1 MNIVEF
7 FNPILYFILGF
18 LFGGISFFIC
28 YYAINKKKQTNNSS
42 NIDIGSINENIR
54 NIQKELQDF
63 NLVQDRIE
71 LSIIKGGSKDQ
82 GDWGEFVLKNILE
95 NSGLKEP
102 NDFEI
107 QKIFKDSD
115 GLDKKPDVVVH
126 MPGRRDL
133 IIDSKVTLKSWHE
146 YANAKDEK
154 IKSIHFKNFLESV
167 KSALKSLEKANYQ
180 KIYDIETL
188 DYILMFI
195 PVEPAFIALCNEG
208 NDILQEA
215 WKKKIAIVCPSTL
228 QWLLKTVD
236 NLWRID
242 KQSKTAQEIA
252 NKASDMYDKVYGVYQ
267 SFNLASKAIDTAK
280 NNMKEAQNK
289 LQDGKNS
296 LTKQVEKIKK
306 LGRLSPKK
314 NLPIEA
320 IEDIESIENI
330 ENVEKE

>member
-1 MNIVEF
+1 MEF
-7 FNPILYFILGF
+7 LNSTIYFILGF
-18 LFGGISFFIC
+18 SFGGMSFFLI
-28 YYAINKKKQTNNSS
+28 YFLINKLKKNSYNS
-42 NIDIGSINENIR
+42 NIDLGSINENIR

-126 MPGRRDL
+126 MPGKRDL

-167 KSALKSLEKANYQ
+167 KTALKSLEKANYQ

-228 QWLLKTVD
+228 PWLLKTVD

-280 NNMKEAQNK
+280 NNMREAQNK

-296 LTKQVEKIKK
+296 LTKQAEKIKL

-314 NLPIEA
+314 TYQLKLLKI
-320 IEDIESIENI
+320 
-330 ENVEKE
+330 

>member
-1 MNIVEF
+1 MDF
-7 FNPILYFILGF
+7 FNTTIYFILGF
-18 LFGGISFFIC
+18 IFGGISFFLI
-28 YYAINKKKQTNNSS
+28 YFFITKAKKNS
-42 NIDIGSINENIR
+42 NRPDIDLGSINENIR

-71 LSIIKGGSKDQ
+71 LSIVKGGSKDQ

-95 NSGLKEP
+95 SSGLKEP
-102 NDFEI
+102 HDYET
-107 QKIFKDSD
+107 QKIFKDLN
-115 GLDKKPDVVVH
+115 GMDKKPDVVVH
-126 MPGRRDL
+126 MPGKRDL
-133 IIDSKVTLKSWHE
+133 IIDSKVTLKAWHE
-146 YANAKDEK
+146 YANTKDEK

-167 KSALKSLEKANYQ
+167 KTALKSLEKANYQ

-195 PVEPAFIALCNEG
+195 PVEPAFIALCNDG

-215 WKKKIAIVCPSTL
+215 WKRKIAIVCPSTL
-228 QWLLKTVD
+228 PWLLRTVD

-267 SFNLASKAIDTAK
+267 SFNLASRAIDTAK
-280 NNMKEAQNK
+280 NNMKEAQNR
-289 LQDGKNS
+289 LQDGKHS
-296 LTKQVEKIKK
+296 LTKQAEKIKQ

-314 NLPIEA
+314 NLPIDV
-320 IEDIESIENI
+320 IEDIES
-330 ENVEKE
+330 VEKE

>member
-1 MNIVEF
+1 MEF
-7 FNPILYFILGF
+7 FNTTIYFVLGF
-18 LFGGISFFIC
+18 MFGGISFTLIYFF
-28 YYAINKKKQTNNSS
+28 INKIKKNSNNSD
-42 NIDIGSINENIR
+42 IDLGSINENIR

-95 NSGLKEP
+95 SSGLKEP
-102 NDFEI
+102 HDYET
-107 QKIFKDSD
+107 QKIFKDTD
-115 GLDKKPDVVVH
+115 GVDKKPDVVVH
-126 MPGRRDL
+126 MPGKRDL

-146 YANAKDEK
+146 YANTKDEK
-154 IKSIHFKNFLESV
+154 IKSMHFKSFLESV
-167 KSALKSLEKANYQ
+167 KTALKSLEKANYQ

-228 QWLLKTVD
+228 PWLLKTVD

>member
-7 FNPILYFILGF
+7 FNPIFYFILGF

-28 YYAINKKKQTNNSS
+28 YYVINKKKQTNDSS

-115 GLDKKPDVVVH
+115 GFDKKPDVVVH

-167 KSALKSLEKANYQ
+167 KTALKSLEKANYQ

-228 QWLLKTVD
+228 PWLLKTVD

-296 LTKQVEKIKK
+296 LTRQAEKIKQ

-314 NLPIEA
+314 NLPTEV
-320 IEDIESIENI
+320 IEDIENI
-330 ENVEKE
+330 ENIEKE

>member
-1 MNIVEF
+1 MEL
-7 FNPILYFILGF
+7 FNPFLYFLLGF
-18 LFGGISFFIC
+18 IVGGIFISFIYQTISKKKINNQNDDFDLG
-28 YYAINKKKQTNNSS
+28 AIKTNIENMNKKLT
-42 NIDIGSINENIR
+42 E
-54 NIQKELQDF
+54 F
-63 NLVQDRIE
+63 NLVQDRLE
-71 LSIIKGGSKDQ
+71 LSLVKGSAKGQ

-102 NDFEI
+102 HDYET

-126 MPGRRDL
+126 MPGKRDL

-146 YANAKDEK
+146 YANTKDEK
-154 IKSIHFKNFLESV
+154 IKSMHFKNFLESV
-167 KSALKSLEKANYQ
+167 KTALKSLEKANYQ
-180 KIYDIETL
+180 KIYDIDTL

-195 PVEPAFIALCNEG
+195 PVEPAFIALCNDG

-215 WKKKIAIVCPSTL
+215 WKRKIAIVCPSTL
-228 QWLLKTVD
+228 PWLLRTVD

-267 SFNLASKAIDTAK
+267 SFNLASRALDTAK
-280 NNMKEAQNK
+280 NNMKEAQNR
-289 LQDGKNS
+289 LQDGKHS
-296 LTKQVEKIKK
+296 LTKQAEKIKQ

-314 NLPIEA
+314 NLPIDV
-320 IEDIESIENI
+320 IEDIES
-330 ENVEKE
+330 VEKE

>member
-1 MNIVEF
+1 MEF
-7 FNPILYFILGF
+7 FNTTIYFILGF
-18 LFGGISFFIC
+18 IFGGISFFLI
-28 YYAINKKKQTNNSS
+28 YFFIYKTKKNSNNP
-42 NIDIGSINENIR
+42 DIELGSINENIR

-71 LSIIKGGSKDQ
+71 LSIVKGGSKDQ

-102 NDFEI
+102 HDYET

-126 MPGRRDL
+126 RPGKRDL
-133 IIDSKVTLKSWHE
+133 IIDSKVTFKSWHE
-146 YANAKDEK
+146 YANTKDEK
-154 IKSIHFKNFLESV
+154 IKSMHFKNFLESV
-167 KSALKSLEKANYQ
+167 KTALKSLEKANYQ
-180 KIYDIETL
+180 KIYDIDTL

-195 PVEPAFIALCNEG
+195 PVEPAFIALCNDG
-208 NDILQEA
+208 NDIIQEA
-215 WKKKIAIVCPSTL
+215 WKKKIAIVCPSTFP
-228 QWLLKTVD
+228 WLLRTVD

-267 SFNLASKAIDTAK
+267 SFNLASRALDTRK
-280 NNMKEAQNK
+280 NNMKEAQNR
-289 LQDGKNS
+289 LQDGKHS
-296 LTKQVEKIKK
+296 LTKQAEKIKQ

-314 NLPIEA
+314 NLPIDA
-320 IEDIESIENI
+320 IEDIESIE
-330 ENVEKE
+330 KE